1 MKRYY
6 VYDFVC
12 GDPGLIDTKEKTVT
26 FYHSNVYGQIYDLKK
41 GGNVKKIGAAKI
53 NGLIKRT
60 SNGNYSFS
68 NAYVIDQYIY
78 HLLMSDEE
86 KAKCKSTPWKPSE
99 EDFYGSGNNFYEIIA
114 LMCEQTYEKEYAWGK
129 EQKVERKPELTAYY
143 KNFLLELES
152 GSRDLF
158 SI

>member
-1 MKRYY
+1 MNRYY

-12 GDPGLIDTKEKTVT
+12 GDPILIDTVKKTIT
-26 FYHSNVYGQIYDLKK
+26 FYHHNVYGQVCDLKS
-41 GGNVKKIGAAKI
+41 GGKVVKVGAAKI

-60 SNGNYSFS
+60 NNGNYSFS

-78 HLLMSDEE
+78 HFLMSGEQ
-86 KAKCKSTPWKPSE
+86 KAKCKSIPWRPSE
-99 EDFYGSGNNFYEIIA
+99 EDFYGSGDDFNEIIA

-129 EQKVERKPELTAYY
+129 EKKSKEKPKLTAYY
-143 KNFLLELES
+143 IEYLSKLDTS
-152 GSRDLF
+152 SRDLF